1 MDAEKESVGDLK
13 EGVFCRDCLK
23 SASSP
28 VRQATHRSGQCSDH
42 YSEYR
47 RYVKRMSAR
56 KKSHETRGG
65 GKSVDE
71 PFQPSR
77 LESVQHQQELLER
90 PLGEHVVAV
99 LERALDAEAEA
110 RASLHGSHEEA
121 VRVAANKLLLSQA
134 ELVDAI
140 VRVRS
145 LSPAALESQD

>member
-1 MDAEKESVGDLK
+1 MDAEKGSVGDLK
-13 EGVFCRDCLK
+13 DGAFCRDCLK

-65 GKSVDE
+65 GKSFDE

-77 LESVQHQQELLER
+77 LESARRQQEGFSR
-90 PLGEHVVAV
+90 SVGEDLVAV
-99 LERALDAEAEA
+99 LERALDAESEA
-110 RASLHGSHEEA
+110 RASLQAGHEEGL
-121 VRVAANKLLLSQA
+121 RVALHKLLLSQT
-134 ELVDAI
+134 ELVDAL
-140 VRVRS
+140 VN
-145 LSPAALESQD
+145 SPAWKANQPDPRP